1 MEITVV
7 KEFSFAASHFLP
19 NHPGKCQNLHG
30 HTYKLQVG
38 VRGKVDPETGMVV
51 DFGKLKNLVE
61 KTIIE
66 KLDHGYL
73 NTMGGRAKD
82 KGDKDLQTFPHNL
95 PTAELMVEWIVRTL
109 GEYLLNEWEDL
120 VILCFVRLYES
131 PITPV
136 AYAEWRGVF

>member
-51 DFGKLKNLVE
+51 DFGKLKDLVE

-66 KLDHGYL
+66 KLDHAYL
-73 NTMGGRAKD
+73 NEMGWREKD
-82 KGDKDLQTFPHNL
+82 DADEILQGFPSGL
-95 PTAELMVEWIVRTL
+95 PTAELMTEWIVRVL
-109 GEYLLNEWEDL
+109 GGYLMTEWEDL
-120 VILCFVRLYES
+120 VKLCFVRLYENPIS
-131 PITPV
+131 PI
-136 AYAEWRGVF
+136 AYAEWRGTF